1 MPETTKGIVITD
13 VAQNSAAAA
22 LALRPGDL
30 VIAVGHDPVTAL
42 EDLQQKIAAAKK
54 NGHKNVLVRV
64 EREGNSRFIALPLE
78 TG

>member
-1 MPETTKGIVITD
+1 V
-13 VAQNSAAAA
+13 AA
-22 LALRPGDL
+22 LEE
-30 VIAVGHDPVTAL
+30 V
-42 EDLQQKIAAAKK
+42 QQRLAAAKK